1 MADFVIMMGY
11 DEHWAGG
18 AAGSTASIGFTETTI
33 SLALNKVPAEKLIH
47 GIPFYT
53 RVWGDENGKTVSS
66 TAAGMGAAKE
76 LLEKNGA
83 SLKWLEKE
91 GQFFGEYVSE
101 GIRYRIWLEDTTSL
115 KLKLDLIEANG
126 LAGVAC
132 WKLGLEDK
140 AVWPLIADCLD

>member
-1 MADFVIMMGY
+1 MKRFFRSHRPRLWY
-11 DEHWAGG
+11 
-18 AAGSTASIGFTETTI
+18 
-33 SLALNKVPAEKLIH
+33 K
-47 GIPFYT
+47 
-53 RVWGDENGKTVSS
+53 
-66 TAAGMGAAKE
+66 KE

-83 SLKWLEKE
+83 ELKWLPGE

-132 WKLGLEDK
+132 WKLGLEDE